1 MAKKI
6 KGITDFYEK
15 DFREVFEN
23 SKING
28 DGTEKNPYIV
38 NDGLALPERLRI
50 FNSDLH
56 IVFENQKFDY
66 ITFSQCQNIVFKSCS
81 FILFELHGSSHLSLD
96 SCSIENLMLT
106 GVNNCNFE
114 RCSFKN
120 LRNYTSYNNIF
131 KACELTE
138 ILKGALTR
146 DAIDLSS
153 FIEIIYYLLAIL
165 AISLISTVSMMFIGL
180 LDFLFVI
187 IIGIVLIA
195 FLVVQR
201 FLKQAQTS
209 AENML
214 PNKIID

>member
-1 MAKKI
+1 MKKI
-6 KGITDFYEK
+6 KGVIDFYEK
-15 DFREVFEN
+15 DLKEVFEN

-50 FNSDLH
+50 FKSDLH
-56 IVFENQKFDY
+56 IAFENQKFDY
-66 ITFSQCQNIVFKSCS
+66 ITFIQCQNIVFKSCS
-81 FILFELHGSSHLSLD
+81 FILFELHHSSYLNLD
-96 SCSIENLMLT
+96 SCSIKNLMLT

-146 DAIDLSS
+146 DAIDLGS
-153 FIEIIYYLLAIL
+153 FIKIIYYLLAL
-165 AISLISTVSMMFIGL
+165 LTISLVSTVSMMFVGF
-180 LDFLFVI
+180 LDYLFVI

-195 FLVVQR
+195 FLIVQKL
-201 FLKQAQTS
+201 LKRAQTT
-209 AENML
+209 AENRL
-214 PNKIID
+214 PNKIIV